1 MFHCLKVIPVWD
13 DMHVMPKT
21 MWKVANPIHWA
32 KWSNVDGHDKI
43 PIPDPSQ
50 TGMKLQYQNNK
61 RKMSRHKGRKWIMF
75 VMSSV
80 CARTTSCPT
89 VRITNPDRKK
99 DSSQSGMTTE
109 RWKMEEAIRDSDVCW
124 FSKKNRPPLNGCIS
138 NEHVINASCRHATNI
153 KGGTTCAIPQLRTKP
168 MCCGTNF
175 NNCHAAQTLWTV
187 GCSIESDPKPKEH
200 VADIQMQVK
209 MWSWDW
215 RRWTSQHHRL

>member
-1 MFHCLKVIPVWD
+1 MCCAHPRLGWIVLSDMENQVIPVWDDKMTVTRQTMLNKMWQSLKVSMCNVHQLCTSKKQQGKVGMFHCLKVIPVWD

-32 KWSNVDGHDKI
+32 KCSNVDGHDKI

-99 DSSQSGMTTE
+99 DSSQSGMTPE

-124 FSKKNRPPLNGCIS
+124 FSKK
-138 NEHVINASCRHATNI
+138 TQ
-153 KGGTTCAIPQLRTKP
+153 TTTEWLPIQWACNKCQL
-168 MCCGTNF
+168 
-175 NNCHAAQTLWTV
+175 
-187 GCSIESDPKPKEH
+187 
-200 VADIQMQVK
+200 
-209 MWSWDW
+209 
-215 RRWTSQHHRL
+215 

>member
-1 MFHCLKVIPVWD
+1 MNNVCHVVCVCTDNFLPDSEDHESRQEERLIPVWD
-13 DMHVMPKT
+13 DPR
-21 MWKVANPIHWA
+21 KV
-32 KWSNVDGHDKI
+32 KDGRSDWR
-43 PIPDPSQ
+43 Q
-50 TGMKLQYQNNK
+50 WCLLV
-61 RKMSRHKGRKWIMF
+61 F
-75 VMSSV
+75 
-80 CARTTSCPT
+80 
-89 VRITNPDRKK
+89 KK
-99 DSSQSGMTTE
+99 
-109 RWKMEEAIRDSDVCW
+109 KH
-124 FSKKNRPPLNGCIS
+124 RPPLNGCLS